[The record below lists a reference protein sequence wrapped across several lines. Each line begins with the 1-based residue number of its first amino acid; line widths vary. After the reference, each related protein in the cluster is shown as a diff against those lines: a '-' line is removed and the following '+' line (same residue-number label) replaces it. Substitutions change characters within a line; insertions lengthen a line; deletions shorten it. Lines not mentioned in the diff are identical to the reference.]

1 MSPTPESPTRP
12 IPGSCAPMSRRPDRR
27 RSRAL
32 SSVLAVAALVLA
44 WGLLRSSEARV
55 RPYYVIQGA
64 SYGAIQPRIL
74 FVLDTSGSMGLQA
87 NDSNILCNWSECEST
102 VGAETA
108 SRIATARAAINS
120 VVTSVGDNA
129 SFALMTFEQVSPR
142 TPPNVPGKCSPGTDQ
157 ERRFTWVTQYSY
169 TGGAYVNI
177 NRDAGV
183 TGAWRLCQGGTIRPY
198 PYLRWD
204 ELGTGSVISS
214 NNETDEVPPSPLIS
228 TASGSIDSAAN
239 AQRRVQWFRTFM
251 GVRVHLD
258 DTNDPDHSITYN
270 TIGDWGSSNADR
282 DNNVR
287 GHDFYYWPYVDGFPG
302 YAQWPVRP
310 TSDGPDNAGINADDN
325 AVDHAHLYAPFYL
338 DLSSSGIPA
347 DDWGPASREAGNDDV
362 ARLTS
367 PIMEGGVDT
376 DGPTPWASVIGDVS
390 VTPPSVNVAFSH
402 TTVASYLSF
411 ATGTDSPDACS
422 PVSAVL
428 VTDGDPSAGEG
439 GATLYQRLA
448 DLRNVL
454 NVDTYVVGFFLSTG
468 PLNDMACAGAGAC
481 AAGGCSTPCDDTP
494 ADDWDT
500 CEDPDNPTTSCA
512 YVANDSAELVAA
524 LTSIVGDA
532 VDVQLPSGQG
542 STINS
547 FGIGGGGEPGS
558 GTIVQT
564 DFAAY
569 TEFPGWRGHVTRTLC
584 DDVDG
589 NGDPLPHCVLPVP
602 EFETEELEETFGP
615 CDQSHEWDAG
625 VCLQSTAW
633 NERRLFTNGSGGGR
647 TLIPVA
653 NADGTASGGFQAELE
668 SRGLLTSADHDA
680 EADAIAAFLLGQNAP
695 GGWKLPGVSNSAP
708 VVVRRVPPFRAN
720 RLPEVAIND
729 PHCAGRLFGEL
740 DAGSLPNSL
749 EDFARDSNSA
759 DNILGSPSAHN
770 EYQEAVLVGDDMG
783 VLHAFQLNSGN
794 ELWGFLPN
802 ELLPALA
809 AQAANGAASMGQPA
823 DIEDHIYGVSATL
836 NHGFAFDAAGS
847 RWVHLGVFG
856 FGIGGQEFYALDLS
870 HMSPESPDGPFE
882 ILWTTEDAALK
893 GSYDNL
899 LGQTWARPA
908 LTYYVPGD
916 ALTSTPEARLVLGSG
931 YQASASP
938 QPSEGRTLVLAD
950 GVTGALLDTAELPAL
965 TQPVFE
971 ASFGALVDPA
981 VGSHCLS
988 RYWAEAQETY
998 IADPA
1003 GRLFRW
1009 DLGAVGNTF
1018 PHDADSVEVW
1028 GGNAQPVMRFPACEG
1043 VGTDCTVADGNRGDV
1058 FVFAPAV
1065 SASNR
1070 IDDFTAVANGTVN
1083 DEQDQFLVAL
1093 ISGTAADE
1101 TIDGRNPANAFHSSL
1116 YLLVDDHRA
1125 GDKHLGF
1132 TIPAGAPKSIASDSV
1147 AGATFTAD
1155 PAYLRLALSDIVRTR
1170 VVVPYEGASPI
1181 TETRAFSKLARPIR
1195 APRIYVTGVADST
1208 SGAAVVVED
1217 LEVYNITYTVYEPG
1231 SGECNEAF
1239 YDAANNTWHFDQGS
1253 TYEITFRL
1261 VANSASGFN
1270 FTAGASPPGVDF
1282 GGGFTPALTLASVSQ
1297 LTTEGCTGGACG
1309 MVAGGGSAVPCDNNS
1324 AAPPAGVT
1332 GFAVPTSTAQ
1342 IAGFTPVE

>member
-1 MSPTPESPTRP
+1 
-12 IPGSCAPMSRRPDRR
+12 
-27 RSRAL
+27 
-32 SSVLAVAALVLA
+32 VLAVAVLVLA
-44 WGLLRSSEARV
+44 WGLLREGEARV
-55 RPYYVIQGA
+55 RPYYVVQGA
-64 SYGAIQPRIL
+64 SFGAIQPRIL
-74 FVLDTSGSMGLQA
+74 FVLDTSGSMSWRTENSSVA
-87 NDSNILCNWSECEST
+87 CEWDECET
-102 VGAETA
+102 AVGTANA
-108 SRIATARAAINS
+108 SRIATARAAIRD
-120 VVTSVGDNA
+120 VVAGVGDKA
-129 SFALMTFEQVSPR
+129 SFGLMTFEQAAAR
-142 TPPNVPGKCSPGTDQ
+142 TPPGVPELCSPGTDD
-157 ERRFTWVTQYSY
+157 ERRFTWVTWSFNQS
-169 TGGAYVNI
+169 TWSPIARN
-177 NRDAGV
+177 AGV
-183 TGAWRLCQGGTIRPY
+183 QGAWRLCQGSPIRPY
-198 PYLRWD
+198 AYLRWD
-204 ELGTGSVISS
+204 ELGVGSVISG
-214 NNETDEVPPSPLIS
+214 NNETDPVPASPLIS
-228 TASGSIDSAAN
+228 VAAGDIDDTSN
-239 AQRRVQWFRTFM
+239 SQRRVQWFDRFM

-258 DTNDPDHSITYN
+258 DTTDPGGAISN
-270 TIGDWGSSNADR
+270 QTIGDYGDTDAER
-282 DNNVR
+282 DAEVR

-302 YAQWPVRP
+302 YFQWRVWPYANGGGVADRGGVAFQSDADNTAQ
-310 TSDGPDNAGINADDN
+310 
-325 AVDHAHLYAPFYL
+325 LYAPFYV
-338 DLSSSGIPA
+338 DLSASGLPN
-347 DDWGPASREAGNDDV
+347 DVWGPASREAGNLAV
-362 ARLTS
+362 YNLTS
-367 PIMEGGVDT
+367 PITEGGVDA
-376 DGPTPWASVIGDVS
+376 GGGTPWRSVIGPVIGAPPNSNS
-390 VTPPSVNVAFSH
+390 VYSH
-402 TTVASYLSF
+402 TTVASYLGF
-411 ATGTDSPDACS
+411 TTQIDTPDACS

-439 GATLYQRLA
+439 GGGLYRRLA
-448 DLRNVL
+448 DLRTEL
-454 NVDTYVVGFFLSTG
+454 GVDVYVVGFFLNSAS
-468 PLNDMACAGAGAC
+468 LNSMACAGAGAC
-481 AAGGCSTPCDDTP
+481 EGGTCDTPCDDVP

-500 CEDPDNPTTSCA
+500 CDDPANPTTSCA

-524 LTSIVGDA
+524 LSSIVGDA

-547 FGIGGGGEPGS
+547 FGVGGGGEPGS

-564 DFAAY
+564 DFTAY

-589 NGDPLPHCVLPVP
+589 GGALLPHCTLPDP
-602 EFETEELEETFGP
+602 EFDTTELEETFGP

-633 NERRLFTNGSGGGR
+633 NERRLFTNSSGGGR

-668 SRGLLTSADHDA
+668 GRGLLTSADHDA

-695 GGWKLPGVSNSAP
+695 DGWKLPGVSNSAP
-708 VVVRRVPPFRAN
+708 VVVRRVPPFRTN

-729 PHCAGRLFGEL
+729 PHCAGRLYGDL

-759 DNILGSPSAHN
+759 DNILGSPSPHN

-823 DIEDHIYGVSATL
+823 EIDDHIYGVSATV

-856 FGIGGQEFYALDLS
+856 FGVGGQEFYALDLS
-870 HMSPESPDGPFE
+870 HMSPESPEGPFE
-882 ILWTTEDAALK
+882 ILWTTEDAAIK
-893 GSYDNL
+893 ASYDNL

-931 YQASASP
+931 YQASATP
-938 QPSEGRTLVLAD
+938 QPTEGRTLVLAD
-950 GVTGALLDTAELPAL
+950 AVTGALLDTAELPTLAE
-965 TQPVFE
+965 PVFE
-971 ASFGALVDPA
+971 SSFGALVDPA

-1018 PHDADSVEVW
+1018 PHDADSGAVW
-1028 GGNAQPVMRFPACEG
+1028 GGNAQVVTRFPACEG
-1043 VGTDCTVADGNRGDV
+1043 TGADCTVAAGNRGDV

-1101 TIDGRNPANAFHSSL
+1101 SIDGRNPANAFHSSL

-1132 TIPAGAPKSIASDSV
+1132 TIPGGAPKSVAADSV
-1147 AGATFTAD
+1147 AGATFTLD
-1155 PAYLRLALSDIVRTR
+1155 PHYLRLALSDIVRTR
-1170 VVVPYEGASPI
+1170 VVVPYAGATAI

-1208 SGAAVVVED
+1208 SGTAVVVED

-1231 SGECNEAF
+1231 SGECNQAF
-1239 YDAANNTWHFDQGS
+1239 YDSANNTWHFDQGS

-1261 VANSASGFN
+1261 VANAASGFN

-1309 MVAGGGSAVPCDNNS
+1309 MVPGGGSAVPCDNNS
-1324 AAPPAGVT
+1324 ASPTAGVT